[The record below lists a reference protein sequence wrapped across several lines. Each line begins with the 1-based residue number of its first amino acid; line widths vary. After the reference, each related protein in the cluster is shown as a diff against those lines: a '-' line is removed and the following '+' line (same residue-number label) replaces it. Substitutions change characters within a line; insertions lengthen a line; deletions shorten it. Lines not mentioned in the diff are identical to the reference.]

1 MGSLL
6 NLVQRARG
14 AQLDFDI
21 TKLSDAELLQLI
33 VKVSVAWLNKDRRRT
48 GTEPVSAAER
58 AALTRGRAVDMATI
72 SGRSPPWDLNRA
84 AELLSAIEMSE
95 FTIAQLGA
103 VAEHPAF
110 AELQQL
116 LNRRDDRACR
126 VGDEKREIELAIE
139 AGSASP
145 IEMVLG

>member
-6 NLVQRARG
+6 NLG
-14 AQLDFDI
+14 
-21 TKLSDAELLQLI
+21 
-33 VKVSVAWLNKDRRRT
+33 
-48 GTEPVSAAER
+48 
-58 AALTRGRAVDMATI
+58 
-72 SGRSPPWDLNRA
+72 DLNRA

-116 LNRRDDRACR
+116 LNRRDDGASR

-145 IEMVLG
+145 IEMVPG